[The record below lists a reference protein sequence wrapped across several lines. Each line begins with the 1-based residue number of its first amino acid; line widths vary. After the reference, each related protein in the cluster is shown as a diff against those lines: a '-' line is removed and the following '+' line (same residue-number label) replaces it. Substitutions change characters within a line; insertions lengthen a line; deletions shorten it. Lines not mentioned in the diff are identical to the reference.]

1 MTGNSDPKAVKAEV
15 RERVWRLLE
24 ERGVARFPLPV
35 RGRIPN
41 FEGAEEAASL
51 LCSSPEYVDAK
62 VVKVNPDSPQ
72 RPVRLRALTDGKVL
86 VMPTPRIRNGFLL
99 LDPAKIPRRY
109 LIEASTIS
117 GAFRFGR
124 PVHPRDLPKIEL
136 IVIGSVAVTES
147 GWRVGKGEGYAE
159 LEYGILRAFGRVDKS
174 TPVFTT
180 VHELQ
185 LVDELPREPFDVPV
199 DAIFTN
205 ERSIRC
211 PPNPKPD
218 GIYWDLLEEEKLRE
232 IPLLQEMKPVFYRR
246 APL

>member
-1 MTGNSDPKAVKAEV
+1 MTGGSDPVAVKAAV
-15 RERVWRLLE
+15 RERVWRVLE

-41 FEGAEEAASL
+41 FEGAEKAASR
-51 LCSSPEYVDAK
+51 LCSSSEYTGAR

-72 RPVRLRALTDGKVL
+72 RPVRLRALLDGKIL
-86 VMPTPRIRNGFLL
+86 IMPTPRIRSGFLL
-99 LDPAKIPRRY
+99 LDPAKVPRRY
-109 LIEASTIS
+109 LNEASTIS

-124 PVHPRDLPKIEL
+124 PVHPRELPTVDL
-136 IVIGSVAVTES
+136 IVIGSVAVTPS

-159 LEYGILRAFGRVDKS
+159 LEYGILRTYGKVDDS
-174 TPVFTT
+174 TPIFTT

-205 ERSIRC
+205 ERDIRC
-211 PPNPKPD
+211 PPNPKPA
-218 GIYWDLLEEEKLRE
+218 GIYWDLLDEEKLRE
-232 IPLLQEMKPVFYRR
+232 IPLLQEMRSVFYRR

>member
-1 MTGNSDPKAVKAEV
+1 MTAGSDPTAVKAAV
-15 RERVWRLLE
+15 RERVWRVLE
-24 ERGVARFPLPV
+24 EKGVARFPLPV

-41 FEGAEEAASL
+41 FEGAEKAASRL
-51 LCSSPEYVDAK
+51 SSSSEYVRAR

-72 RPVRLRALTDGKVL
+72 RPVRLRALLDGKVL
-86 VMPTPRIRNGFLL
+86 IVPTPRIRSGFLL
-99 LDPAKIPRRY
+99 LDPGKVPRKY
-109 LIEASTIS
+109 LKEAATIS

-124 PVHPRDLPKIEL
+124 PVHPRELPTVDL
-136 IVIGSVAVTES
+136 IVIGSVAVTPS

-159 LEYGILRAFGRVDKS
+159 LEYGILRTYGKVDGS
-174 TPVFTT
+174 TPIFTT

-205 ERSIRC
+205 ERDIRC
-211 PPNPKPD
+211 PPNPKPA
-218 GIYWDLLEEEKLRE
+218 GIYWDLLDEEKLRE
-232 IPLLQEMKPVFYRR
+232 IPLLQEMRSVFYRR